1 MKDEGRGTLPGSIFC
16 FHPSSFILH
25 PSSFPL
31 MDLEPLRVQ
40 EILEIDQPRERLLH
54 LGAPALSNT
63 ELVSLLLEGSA
74 DENDADTTALTK
86 RLLRKFRSLRTLAR
100 CEPRE
105 LASVEGMPMDKA
117 VRLAVAFELGRR
129 VAKEVLAKL
138 KVDSPE
144 IVCQLLAQDLRALT
158 RESLRV
164 LLLDTKYQLLR
175 IEEISLGSLNE
186 SIAHPRE
193 IFRPALVHS
202 AYAIILVHN
211 HPSGD
216 PTPSKADRA
225 LTQRL
230 VEVGNLLDV
239 RLADHII
246 IGNFQTDQDSYYSFK
261 EKGHV

>member
-1 MKDEGRGTLPGSIFC
+1 
-16 FHPSSFILH
+16 
-25 PSSFPL
+25 

-40 EILEIDQPRERLLH
+40 EILEIDAPRERLLN
-54 LGAPALSNT
+54 LGAPALSHT
-63 ELVSLLLEGSA
+63 ELVTLLLE
-74 DENDADTTALTK
+74 DEDDPELTR
-86 RLLRKFRSLRTLAR
+86 RLLRRFRSLRTLAR
-100 CEPRE
+100 CEARE

-129 VAKEVLAKL
+129 VTKEVLAKL
-138 KVDSPE
+138 KVDSPDV
-144 IVCQLLAQDLRALT
+144 VCQLMAQDLRALT

-175 IEEISLGSLNE
+175 TEEISLGSLNE

-225 LTQRL
+225 LTRRI
-230 VEVGNLLDV
+230 VEVGSLLAV
-239 RLADHII
+239 ELLDHII
-246 IGNFQTDQDSYYSFK
+246 IGNFQTEQPSYFSFK
-261 EKGHV
+261 EDGAI

>member
-1 MKDEGRGTLPGSIFC
+1 
-16 FHPSSFILH
+16 
-25 PSSFPL
+25 

-40 EILEIDQPRERLLH
+40 EILEIDAPRERLLS
-54 LGAPALSNT
+54 LGAPALSHT
-63 ELVSLLLEGSA
+63 ELVALLLE
-74 DENDADTTALTK
+74 DEDTHALTK
-86 RLLRKFRSLRTLAR
+86 CLLRRFRSLRTLAR
-100 CEPRE
+100 CEARE
-105 LASVEGMPMDKA
+105 LASVEGMPLDKA

-129 VAKEVLAKL
+129 VTKEVLAKL
-138 KVDSPE
+138 KVDSPDV
-144 IVCQLLAQDLRALT
+144 VCQLMAQDLRALT

-225 LTQRL
+225 LTKRIA
-230 VEVGNLLDV
+230 EVGSLLAV
-239 RLADHII
+239 ELLDHII
-246 IGNFQTDQDSYYSFK
+246 IGNFQAEQPSYFSFK
-261 EKGHV
+261 EDGAI